1 MSSENLRGIGLMV
14 LAMALFAVEDLFLK
28 LAAAD
33 LPTGQI
39 VFLAGVLG
47 VPVFAL
53 LARRAGARILTR
65 RLMHP
70 AVIARNLGEMVATLG
85 YITALATLPLATVS
99 AVLQALPLGV
109 TLGAALFLGEPV
121 GWRRWSAI
129 IAGFAGVMLVIRP
142 GLEGFDPS
150 ALWVLPC
157 VAGLVVRD
165 LSTRFI
171 PADCSTAQV
180 SAWGLGSV
188 AVLGL
193 GMMLA
198 QGATSLPEAGS
209 LTFVLSAALF
219 GTGGYAAVV
228 AATRHGDVAV
238 VSPFRYARLV
248 FAVAIAMVVLGE
260 MPDRFTWAGS
270 ALIVLSGLY
279 SFARERKR
287 KASLSL
293 APG

>member
-28 LAAAD
+28 LAAAG

-39 VFLAGVLG
+39 LFMAGTLSVA
-47 VPVFAL
+47 VFAVI
-53 LARRAGARILTR
+53 AWRRGERILTA
-65 RLMHP
+65 RLAHR
-70 AVIARNLGEMVATLG
+70 AVVARNLGEVVATLG
-85 YITALATLPLATVS
+85 YITALASVPLSTVS

-109 TLGAALFLGEPV
+109 TLGAALFLNQPV

-129 IAGFAGVMLVIRP
+129 LVGFAGVMLVIRP
-142 GLEGFDPS
+142 GLEGFEPA

-165 LSTRFI
+165 LATRFV
-171 PADCSTAQV
+171 PPDCTTAQV
-180 SAWGLGSV
+180 SAWGMGSV
-188 AVLGL
+188 AIL
-193 GMMLA
+193 GMGLMTV
-198 QGATSLPEAGS
+198 QGVAGVPAPLSLG
-209 LTFVLSAALF
+209 FVAAAALF

-238 VSPFRYARLV
+238 VAPFRYARLV
-248 FAVAIAMVVLGE
+248 FAVMIGMAVLGE
-260 MPDRFTWAGS
+260 MPDTLTWAGA
-270 ALIVLSGLY
+270 ALIILSGLY
-279 SFARERKR
+279 SFARERRR

-293 APG
+293 SS

>member
-1 MSSENLRGIGLMV
+1 MV

-28 LAAAD
+28 LAASG
-33 LPTGQI
+33 LPTGQVI
-39 VFLAGVLG
+39 FMAGSLSVA
-47 VPVFAL
+47 VFAVIGW
-53 LARRAGARILTR
+53 RRGERIVTR
-65 RLMHP
+65 RLMHR
-70 AVIARNLGEMVATLG
+70 AVIARNLAEMVATLG
-85 YITALATLPLATVS
+85 YITALASIPLATVS

-109 TLGAALFLGEPV
+109 TLGAALFLKQPV

-129 IAGFAGVMLVIRP
+129 LVGFTGVMMVIQP
-142 GLEGFDPS
+142 GFDGFQPV

-165 LSTRFI
+165 LVTRLI
-171 PADCSTAQV
+171 PDDCSTTQV
-180 SAWGLGSV
+180 SAWGMGSA

-193 GMMLA
+193 GLMALQGGVGLPDPKPLA
-198 QGATSLPEAGS
+198 YVIGAG
-209 LTFVLSAALF
+209 LF

-238 VSPFRYARLV
+238 VAPFRYSRLV
-248 FAVAIAMVVLGE
+248 FAVIIGMVVLGE
-260 MPDRFTWAGS
+260 IPDRLTWAGA

-279 SFARERKR
+279 SFARERKH

-293 APG
+293 AA